1 MIRIFIKYTVV
12 ILVLCACEG
21 GIPPTPNLASPDQ
34 AENPSTI
41 EIEPIYSPGQ
51 NAVTDFNPTPT
62 AFQPTER
69 NDMATSDDSKMDRL
83 VITTVYDNYQY
94 NSGTQIAWGFS
105 AFVEYK
111 DRVTLF
117 DTGGDSPTLLGNM
130 QVLAFDPT
138 TIERIVISHIHN
150 DHIGGLEGL
159 LNLEIQPTVFLLS
172 SFPDSV
178 KQRISQMTDVV
189 EVSEAQAIT
198 DDFFTTGQMNSGIPE
213 QALVIK
219 TAKGLV
225 VITGCAHPGVAE
237 MVQEAK
243 TLYGDPVHLVMGGFH
258 LRDKS
263 AAEIEAIIAAFR
275 QMGVEKVAPSH
286 CTGDRAIAMFKDEY
300 AENFIQG
307 GAGSVII
314 IEPE

>member
-1 MIRIFIKYTVV
+1 
-12 ILVLCACEG
+12 
-21 GIPPTPNLASPDQ
+21 
-34 AENPSTI
+34 
-41 EIEPIYSPGQ
+41 
-51 NAVTDFNPTPT
+51 
-62 AFQPTER
+62 
-69 NDMATSDDSKMDRL
+69 MATSDDSTTDRL

-94 NSGTQIAWGFS
+94 NSGLKTAWGFS
-105 AFVEYK
+105 AFIEYK
-111 DRVTLF
+111 DSVTLF

-130 QVLAFDPT
+130 EVLTFDPSS
-138 TIERIVISHIHN
+138 IERIIISHIHN

-159 LNLEIQPTVFLLS
+159 LNLEIHPTVYLLS
-172 SFPDSV
+172 SFPQKV
-178 KQRISQMTDVV
+178 KERFAKMTDIV
-189 EVSEAQAIT
+189 EVSEGQAFT
-198 DDFFTTGQMNSGIPE
+198 DDLFTTGQMNTGISE

-219 TAKGLV
+219 TTRGLV

-237 MVQEAK
+237 MVEQAK

>member
-1 MIRIFIKYTVV
+1 MIRIIMKYTA
-12 ILVLCACEG
+12 ILLLLCACEG
-21 GIPPTPNLASPDQ
+21 AIPSAPILASPDQ
-34 AENPSTI
+34 VEKPSTI
-41 EIEPIYSPGQ
+41 PNEPTHLSDQ
-51 NAVTDFNPTPT
+51 NAVPDLNPTPT

-69 NDMATSDDSKMDRL
+69 NDMATSDDSKKNRL

-94 NSGTQIAWGFS
+94 NSGLQTAWGFS

-111 DRVTLF
+111 DSVTLF

-138 TIERIVISHIHN
+138 RIERIVISHIHN

-159 LNLEIQPTVFLLS
+159 LNLEIKPTVYLLS

-178 KQRISQMTDVV
+178 KQSFSQMTDVF
-189 EVSEAQAIT
+189 EVSEGQAFT
-198 DDFFTTGQMNSGIPE
+198 DDVFTTGQMNTGIPE

-300 AENFIQG
+300 AKNFIQG

>member
-1 MIRIFIKYTVV
+1 MIRIGIKYTL
-12 ILVLCACEG
+12 ILLALCACKG
-21 GIPPTPNLASPDQ
+21 AIPLTPNLASPDQ
-34 AENPSTI
+34 EENPSTI
-41 EIEPIYSPGQ
+41 EIGPTDFTDQ
-51 NAVTDFNPTPT
+51 NAAPDLNPTPT
-62 AFQPTER
+62 AFQPSER
-69 NDMATSDDSKMDRL
+69 NDMATSDDSKKDRL

-94 NSGTQIAWGFS
+94 NSGTQTAWGFS

-111 DRVTLF
+111 DSVTLF
-117 DTGGDSPTLLGNM
+117 DTGGDSATLLGNM
-130 QVLAFDPT
+130 QVLVFDPT
-138 TIERIVISHIHN
+138 TIERIIISHIHN

-159 LNLEIQPTVFLLS
+159 LNLEIQPTVYLLS

-178 KQRISQMTDVV
+178 KQQISQMTDVV
-189 EVSEAQAIT
+189 EVTEGQAFT
-198 DDFFTTGQMNSGIPE
+198 DDIFTTGQMNTGITE

-219 TAKGLV
+219 TTRGLV
-225 VITGCAHPGVAE
+225 VITGCAHPGVAD

-286 CTGDRAIAMFKDEY
+286 CTGDRAIAMFKDAY

-307 GAGSVII
+307 GTGSVII
-314 IEPE
+314 VEPE